1 MHKYSG
7 NETGSLYRDAIA
19 AAAATATAGSTAA
32 KKT

>member
-19 AAAATATAGSTAA
+19 APAATAGSTAA